1 MKMRPANKEG
11 FSEQAVQQLVDTFRL
26 LASNTDE
33 FVYALS
39 VRVNKTHF
47 VLMDNGIISESEWF
61 TQLQSKLD
69 SGAYALNRPNQLGDL
84 DFSHVDNKTR
94 LCHKDFV
101 RIYPVSA
108 GIEFNCQVW
117 QFYPHQIAFT
127 NAHETIPQLLVKNVT
142 LLLEKTDSTT
152 LKDENSMNI
161 DESLEFLSP
170 FYTILR
176 KDGSVVSMS
185 HKLKECTNWK
195 GGNFNDKFEFIAPFN
210 FDNWIA
216 SQENQT
222 ARLYFFS
229 NGTNQRF
236 KFSAKKNGQSIL
248 LVCTPVINQEY
259 PIANYGLTLSS
270 FGKHDYISEFLF
282 LQQTTSRALEES
294 QNLISKIAIQNNQLF
309 EAKAEIEAIA
319 KFPEENP
326 NPILRFDLVG
336 NLLYKNKATTQRIEE
351 LFQIK
356 NEVLCDTSIL
366 ESIRLAIDR
375 NISIEQ
381 NVIHKGSSFF
391 SLVLKVVG
399 QEYVNLYITEITD
412 FINELSRKE
421 SELSELSQQLENQR
435 EFYEYILNNLPADIA
450 VFNLDHTYKY
460 VNPKGIKNPEVRAFI
475 IGKDDYD
482 YCRYKGISTE
492 IADKRRALFNTILSS
507 EKFVEWE
514 DATISKDGKKEVIL
528 RRMAPLF
535 DNEGKISY
543 VVGYGT
549 DITARKIAEQRLKEK
564 SDFQE
569 LLTELS
575 TRFINLSS
583 DAIDASVTNALE
595 TIGIFLDIDR
605 AYVCEFNRDT
615 VTNKLIHNWKYLKS
629 HQHDISIDAHLLA
642 INAWVKSNGFGKSIQ
657 ISGNSDSENNQFPN
671 ETNGIITSNMLALPL
686 MNGTVCEG
694 YIVIESDTKNRIFSY
709 DEESLLLV
717 FAQMLVNLRNRV
729 ANLEK
734 LKRVQGELENINAN
748 LEMIIDEQTA
758 NNNSLIQTL
767 YNQDKLALVGEISA
781 GIAHDL
787 NTPLGVI
794 KIGAESV
801 YFSLNKIFNELLSK
815 FDFILLQNAI
825 RISQL
830 NTEAMPMGGMQTLR
844 EKQRMLQSLAEWNVS
859 EKVNH
864 NELAQALV
872 NIRLGVDNKDSILEI
887 SQLDEPIAFL
897 ELIFQLRT
905 TFNFLQTMQSASR
918 RSAEVVKT
926 LKSYLRA
933 DTDELIDL
941 NIDESLKTVIQIFAH
956 ELKYKYTLIYNV
968 PATLIVKGYESKL
981 FQLWSN
987 IIKNALEAMP
997 DGGELEINAEEIAD
1011 SIQVRI
1017 TNTGEMIPMDIQER
1031 IFEKFFTTKS
1041 RQNGTGLG
1049 LSIVKKIA
1057 DEHQAKLSLSST
1069 DERTSFQ
1076 IVLPMKH

>member
-1 MKMRPANKEG
+1 LQSNFQG
-11 FSEQAVQQLVDTFRL
+11 FSEQLKQQLVDALQL
-26 LASNTDE
+26 LTANTDG
-33 FVYALS
+33 FVYLFS
-39 VRVNKTHF
+39 FSVNKTHF
-47 VLMDNGIISESEWF
+47 VLTDKGSNLDSKWF
-61 TQLQSKLD
+61 DQFQSKLD
-69 SGAYALNRPNQLGDL
+69 SGFYAINQPNPLGNL
-84 DFSHVDNKTR
+84 DFSEAQNETR
-94 LCHKDFV
+94 LNDNDLV
-101 RIYPVSA
+101 RIYSVPT
-108 GIEFNCQVW
+108 GNEINCHIW
-117 QFYPHQIAFT
+117 QFYPHHIAFT
-127 NAHETIPQLLVKNVT
+127 NAHETIAHLLVNNLA
-142 LLLEKTDSTT
+142 LLLEKSNSSTQ
-152 LKDENSMNI
+152 EHAYNMNI

-170 FYTILR
+170 FYTILN
-176 KDGSVVSMS
+176 KDGIVLSMS
-185 HKLKECTNWK
+185 HKLKECTKWT
-195 GGNFNDKFEFIAPFN
+195 GENFKDKFEFIAPFN
-210 FDNWIA
+210 FDNWLA
-216 SQENQT
+216 SQENHT

-229 NGTNQRF
+229 NGSNQRF

-270 FGKHDYISEFLF
+270 FSKHDYISEFLF

-294 QNLISKIAIQNNQLF
+294 QNLIRKIAIQNNQLL

-326 NPILRFDLVG
+326 NPILRFDLDG

-356 NEVLCDTSIL
+356 NKVLCDASIL
-366 ESIRLAIDR
+366 ESIRIAIDR
-375 NISIEQ
+375 DISIEQ
-381 NVIHKGSSFF
+381 NIIQKGTSFF

-399 QEYVNLYITEITD
+399 QEYVNLYITEISD

-421 SELSELSQQLENQR
+421 SELSELSQQLEDQR
-435 EFYEYILNNLPADIA
+435 LFYEYILNNLPADIA

-460 VNPKGIKNPEVRAFI
+460 VNPKGIQNPEVRAFI
-475 IGKDDYD
+475 LGKDDYD

-492 IADKRRALFNTILSS
+492 IADKRRALFNTILAS
-507 EKFVEWE
+507 ETFVEWE
-514 DATISKDGKKEVIL
+514 DAHVSKDGKKEVIL
-528 RRMAPLF
+528 RRMGPLF
-535 DNEGKISY
+535 DHEGKLSY

-549 DITARKIAEQRLKEK
+549 DITARKIAEQQLKEK

-569 LLTELS
+569 LLTDLS
-575 TRFINLSS
+575 TRFINLSPE
-583 DAIDASVTNALE
+583 AIDVSVTNALE

-605 AYVCEFNRDT
+605 AYICEFDDDT
-615 VTNKLIHNWKYLKS
+615 VKNKLLYSWESSKS
-629 HQHDISIDAHLLA
+629 TQHDVSIDTHLLA
-642 INAWVKSNGFGKSIQ
+642 INTWVISNGLGKSIQ
-657 ISGNSDSENNQFPN
+657 INGNSSRENNDDQN
-671 ETNGIITSNMLALPL
+671 ETNSRITCNILALPL
-686 MNGTVCEG
+686 MNETICEG
-694 YIVIESDTKNRIFSY
+694 YIVIESDTKNRTFSS

-729 ANLEK
+729 ENLEK

-767 YNQDKLALVGEISA
+767 YNQDKLALIGEISA

-801 YFSLNKIFNELLSK
+801 YYSLNTIFNELLIK
-815 FDFILLQNAI
+815 FDFKLLQKAI
-825 RISQL
+825 QISQL
-830 NTEAMPMGGMQTLR
+830 NTEAMPMGGMQALR
-844 EKQRMLQSLAEWNVS
+844 EKKQMLQSLAEWNVS
-859 EKVNH
+859 QELNH
-864 NELAQALV
+864 NELAQALI
-872 NIRLGVDNKDSILEI
+872 NIRLGRENKDEI
-887 SQLDEPIAFL
+887 KEITQLDEPIAFL

-933 DTDELIDL
+933 DIDEFTDL

-956 ELKYKYTLIYNV
+956 ELKYKYTLVYNV
-968 PATLIVKGYESKL
+968 ASNLEVKGFESKL

-997 DGGELEINAEEIAD
+997 DGGELEINAQSQDDTILVE
-1011 SIQVRI
+1011 I
-1017 TNTGEMIPMDIQER
+1017 TNTGEMIPQEIQER
-1031 IFEKFFTTKS
+1031 IFEKFFTTKGK
-1041 RQNGTGLG
+1041 QNGTGLG

-1057 DEHQAKLSLSST
+1057 DEHQAKLSLTST
-1069 DERTSFQ
+1069 SDRTSFQ
-1076 IVLPMKH
+1076 IMFPSVP